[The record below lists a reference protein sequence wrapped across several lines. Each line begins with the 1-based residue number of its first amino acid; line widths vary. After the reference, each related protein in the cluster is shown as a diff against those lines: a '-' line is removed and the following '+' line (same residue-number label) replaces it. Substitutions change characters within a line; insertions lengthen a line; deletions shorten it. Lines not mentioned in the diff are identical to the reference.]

1 MLQDNEINQVN
12 ELPGSV
18 PIQEQEEA
26 WKILADCQVS
36 LPLIDLLKLIPWF
49 TEKVATLIAQKGV
62 EQVSFNYNQPNNSP
76 TIMDEQNRS
85 IKVRIHRQ
93 EIDGTIV
100 DGRSGVNVINKTTCD
115 KLGITKWEACPFWLR
130 MADTCTVRP
139 LGVIRQLDVI
149 LGGHT
154 FQISAVVLH
163 LEAPGPYPLLLG

>member
-62 EQVSFNYNQPNNSP
+62 EQ
-76 TIMDEQNRS
+76 
-85 IKVRIHRQ
+85 
-93 EIDGTIV
+93 
-100 DGRSGVNVINKTTCD
+100 
-115 KLGITKWEACPFWLR
+115 L
-130 MADTCTVRP
+130 
-139 LGVIRQLDVI
+139 
-149 LGGHT
+149 
-154 FQISAVVLH
+154 SAN
-163 LEAPGPYPLLLG
+163 